1 MADFYPVLTD
11 AVARLPHNDARAR
24 QNLYARARA
33 IFAERSRERGTQE
46 LASALEAAI
55 GRVEA
60 EAQAKATAKSLTRIL
75 EVLQSDAPSADASLV
90 SGRAPRADASL
101 VSGPAPN
108 TAAAAST
115 AKAPPNRI
123 DADNPRPADAAAE
136 LGGMPNSL
144 GMMLLGIAYAVA
156 AIAFTGVAGIRGAV
170 WASEGLIGYPAMLA
184 MMTITLALFVVPP
197 LLMFRKISNLPTI
210 GLLLRFIHSASR
222 RSSA

>member
-1 MADFYPVLTD
+1 MADFYPVLAD
-11 AVARLPHNDARAR
+11 AVARLPHNDAQAR
-24 QNLYARARA
+24 QKLYARARA

-75 EVLQSDAPSADASLV
+75 EVLQSEAPRTDAPPVSDRAPSA
-90 SGRAPRADASL
+90 
-101 VSGPAPN
+101 
-108 TAAAAST
+108 AAAAS
-115 AKAPPNRI
+115 AAMAPPNLI
-123 DADNPRPADAAAE
+123 EADNPRPVDPTAE

-197 LLMFRKISNLPTI
+197 LVMFRKISNLPTI